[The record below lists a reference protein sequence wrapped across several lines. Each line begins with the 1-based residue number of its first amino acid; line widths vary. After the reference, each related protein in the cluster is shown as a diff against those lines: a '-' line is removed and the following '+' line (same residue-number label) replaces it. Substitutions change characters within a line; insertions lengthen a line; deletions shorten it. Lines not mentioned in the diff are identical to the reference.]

1 MHVHLRF
8 LRTPLLCFGLAVLAL
23 LPTSAAAQDGD
34 SDGLPDSLEL
44 ALAQEYFP
52 ILNLHCGS
60 FDGLDKAD
68 PRQLYGLT
76 VPGYTNSSNGRIPF
90 VAHPYS
96 PGDGWNCTEAL
107 QCIEIRYGIAFNWDL
122 GDDIFGQGHRGDSE
136 MYAILVARRD
146 TDGMDW
152 GVDWSVAQNDASQ
165 WRLIG
170 EYMTAHWNT
179 SADSSSYYTH
189 GNNGTTSYQQVWAA
203 EGKHALYGTQGA
215 CNDGGLGGIDDCG
228 DNRCDIV
235 TEVFQKVQN
244 IGESYAPLNR
254 YIAAPASSKNLS
266 PSGNYDMWSYQQFGT
281 TTPYRTHM
289 ERPIDWC
296 PGTWCF

>member
-1 MHVHLRF
+1 MHAHLRF
-8 LRTPLLCFGLAVLAL
+8 LRTTLLCFCLAVVAL
-23 LPTSAAAQDGD
+23 LATPAAAQDGD

-44 ALAQEYFP
+44 SLAQEYFP

-60 FDGLDKAD
+60 FDGLNKAD

-90 VAHPYS
+90 IAHPYS
-96 PGDGWNCTEAL
+96 PGDGWNCTEPM

-122 GDDIFGQGHRGDSE
+122 GDDIFDDKHRGDSE

-146 TDGMDW
+146 TDGTDW
-152 GVDWSVAQNDASQ
+152 GVDWSVAQNDPSK

-179 SADSSSYYTH
+179 ISDGSSYWSH
-189 GNNGTTSYQQVWAA
+189 GNNGTTSYQQIWAA

-215 CNDGGLGGIDDCG
+215 CNDGGFGGADDCG

-244 IGESYAPLNR
+244 IGESYAPMNR
-254 YIAAPASSKNLS
+254 YIAAPAAAKDQS

-296 PGTWCF
+296 PDTWCF